1 MRRGSQ
7 TIEGEK
13 HRGKKQHLLSAVIS
27 LCTMTLLFVQKGERR
42 EREKREKER
51 RESDG
56 RTGDRRQTFHGL
68 KWQIINTDRK
78 RERGMER
85 KEAEWAVIRRLGHVK
100 NVWIPG
106 CSAWCVFNIVLEQY
120 SHSTMTSAAIE

>member
-1 MRRGSQ
+1 
-7 TIEGEK
+7 
-13 HRGKKQHLLSAVIS
+13 
-27 LCTMTLLFVQKGERR
+27 MTLLFVQKGERR

-106 CSAWCVFNIVLEQY
+106 AWRGVCSTLCLNNTPIPQ
-120 SHSTMTSAAIE
+120 